1 MSVLKG
7 YLEKDCKTEL
17 LYYLIMNSMYGTLP
31 TIHHLNHVGV
41 HHTIFLAFITL
52 IKYNYSIC

>member
-41 HHTIFLAFITL
+41 HHTIFF
-52 IKYNYSIC
+52 SIYYVNQI